1 MDHQL
6 AKQIFI
12 LFIIVVALGC
22 IIYQTMD
29 MCGCFDRCKDSS
41 GDCRNC
47 SCRRNKRI
55 EVKPIQDVP

>member
-6 AKQIFI
+6 AKQLFVG
-12 LFIIVVALGC
+12 FIILITLGC
-22 IIYQTMD
+22 IIYQLMD
-29 MCGCFDRCKDSS
+29 MCGCFDRCKDTS

-55 EVKPIQDVP
+55 EVKQAPEVP